1 MNYFAALI
9 VITVTAIYI
18 IKGPPATTPASI
30 KQVSTAAPLIE
41 QKIDSVMALMTLEEK
56 IGQMNQYNAFWDATG
71 PLPNE
76 TWQKDKLE
84 DLKKGYVGSMLN
96 AQHSKN
102 ISKIKKLQEI
112 VVNESRLGIPMMF
125 GLDVIHGFNTTF
137 PIPLAEA
144 SSWDL
149 EAMRKSAAI
158 AAKEATAVGV
168 NWTFAPMVDI
178 SRDAR
183 WGRVMEGA
191 GEDPY
196 YGSLVAAARVKG
208 FQGDNL
214 SDENTIAAT
223 VKHFAGYGF
232 AEAGRDYN
240 AVDVGTVT
248 LHNTILPPFK
258 AAVDAGVQSLMNG
271 FNSLNGMPATGD
283 SYLLRDIL
291 KGKWGFDGFV
301 ISDWSSIMEMIPH
314 GYARDLKHA
323 AEIAAN
329 AGSDMDMQAYAY
341 VRHLKELVE
350 EGKVSLTHINDAVRR
365 ILRVKFR
372 LGLFEDPYKYCDP
385 KKADSILKHPDHLA
399 FALKIAKKSIVLLKN
414 ENQLLPLKKS
424 QKNIAVIGSLS
435 NDKDTP
441 VGNWAGAA
449 DSGTMR
455 SVIEGLTQYTKNIT
469 YAKGCGP
476 WTGDSTHG
484 FAEAIALAK
493 KSDVV
498 IMTLGEHAW
507 QSGEAKSR
515 SNPVIPG
522 KQLDLLKELYKVN
535 KNIIAVLM
543 NGRPLIIPW
552 LDANIPSILEAW
564 HLGST
569 AGDAIAQVLFGD
581 YNPSGKITMSFPRS
595 LGQIPIYY
603 NVLNTG
609 RPGPSNDGYWSRY
622 IDEVNQPL
630 YPFGHGLSYTT
641 FKYSNLAIDDSNQ
654 KEIRVTI
661 SLKNTGLKAGEEIAQ
676 LYIKDHFASVAR
688 PIQELKGFQKV
699 LLQPGESKKL
709 KFVLTEAELGFFN
722 AKGDYL
728 VEPGKFDIMVGT
740 NSINTLKASFTLD

>member
-1 MNYFAALI
+1 MKYLAALV
-9 VITVTAIYI
+9 VIAVTAIYI
-18 IKGPPATTPASI
+18 IKGPSPTTRPST
-30 KQVSTAAPLIE
+30 KQISNTTSPVEL
-41 QKIDSVMALMTLEEK
+41 KVDSVMALMTLEEK

-76 TWQKDKLE
+76 AWQKDR
-84 DLKKGYVGSMLN
+84 LKHLKQGLVGSMLN

-112 VVNESRLGIPMMF
+112 VVNETRLGIPMMF

-137 PIPLAEA
+137 PIPLAES

-214 SDENTIAAT
+214 SDPNTIAAT

-240 AVDVGTVT
+240 TVDVGTVT

-258 AAVDAGVQSLMNG
+258 AAVDAGTQTLMNG
-271 FNSLNGMPATGD
+271 FNALNGIPATGD
-283 SYLLRDIL
+283 SYLLRDLL

-301 ISDWSSIMEMIPH
+301 ISDWASIMEMTPH

-329 AGSDMDMQAYAY
+329 AGSDMDMQGYAY
-341 VRHLKELVE
+341 VKHLKDLVN
-350 EGKVSLTHINDAVRR
+350 EGKVSIEKVNDAVRR

-385 KKADSILKHPDHLA
+385 EKAKKVLKHPDHLA
-399 FALKIAKKSIVLLKN
+399 LALEVAKKSIVLLKN
-414 ENQLLPLKKS
+414 ENHLLPLKKT
-424 QKNIAVIGSLS
+424 QKKIAVIGSLS

-449 DSGTMR
+449 DNGTMT
-455 SVIEGLTQYTKNIT
+455 SVIEGLSKYTKNIT

-515 SNPVIPG
+515 SNPIIPG
-522 KQLDLLKELYKVN
+522 KQLELLKELYKVN
-535 KNIIAVLM
+535 KNIVAILM

-552 LDANIPSILEAW
+552 LDAHIPSILEAW

-581 YNPSGKITMSFPRS
+581 YNPSGKLTMSFPRS

-609 RPGPSNDGYWSRY
+609 RPGPTPDNYYSRY

-630 YPFGHGLSYTT
+630 YVFGHGLSYTT
-641 FKYSNLAIDDSNQ
+641 FAYSDLIINDSNP
-654 KEIRVTI
+654 KEILVTV
-661 SLKNTGLKAGEEIAQ
+661 SLKNSGSKAGEEVAQ
-676 LYIKDHFASVAR
+676 LYIRDHFASVVR
-688 PIQELKGFQKV
+688 PLRELKGFKKV
-699 LLQPGESKKL
+699 LLQPGEMQKL
-709 KFVLTEAELGFFN
+709 VFTLTEAELGFFN
-722 AKGDYL
+722 AKGEYV
-728 VEPGKFDIMVGT
+728 VEPGAFDIMVGT
-740 NSINTLKASFTLD
+740 SSKTVIKSSFILK